1 MRLEKT
7 HPILVKPS
15 TRRLLSGWLL
25 VVSCLCGAPP
35 AAAQF
40 VRPWAPPTP
49 DSLLAWSGEAKV
61 RFRSNQGDSAHG
73 PNYRPYELVGRM
85 GRQLLRSLGTGNF
98 SQAHA
103 LEAVLDSLGL
113 DTEIALD
120 VTFPDFVLLMV
131 HNPYRPS
138 AASVGF
144 LYWLRGND
152 LRLQGVTFQ
161 GGLKPKMRVWW
172 TTRKKAP
179 YQWAI
184 VFTDRSPE
192 QRLFLMLLRLNES
205 GHFWNLVQYEDNGP
219 DLGARGDAFLV
230 DLNKDNVPE
239 IVSWV
244 RASADSTFEEC
255 QGCPYLLTERI
266 FTVREAG
273 YALHDNRL
281 LPSPYA
287 SFVLFVRLLREK
299 NRAAAS
305 RLLKN
310 PSKLDQAIALGWGA
324 RASPGAWKLEYAE
337 EGQPWPRW
345 LAMRFKAGKGR
356 PLYIVRFTMLEGRWI
371 IDDWIEERRPGDR
384 APAKTGGAGR

>member
-1 MRLEKT
+1 MRLGKL
-7 HPILVKPS
+7 HSILVE
-15 TRRLLSGWLL
+15 TRLLRLL
-25 VVSCLCGAPP
+25 AGCLVASCLWGVRP

-61 RFRSNQGDSAHG
+61 RFRGNQGDSAHG
-73 PNYRPYELVGRM
+73 ANYRPYELVGKM

-103 LEAVLDSLGL
+103 LESVLDSLGL
-113 DTEIALD
+113 DTEIAID
-120 VTFPDFVLLMV
+120 VTFPNFVLLMV

-152 LRLQGVTFQ
+152 LRQQGVTFD
-161 GGLKPKMRVWW
+161 GGLKPQMRVWW
-172 TTRKKAP
+172 TARSNAP
-179 YQWAI
+179 YQWVI

-192 QRLFLMLLRLNES
+192 ARIHLTLLRMNES
-205 GHFWNLVQYEDNGP
+205 GHFWNLVQYEGNGP
-219 DLGARGDAFLV
+219 DLGERGNAFLV
-230 DLNKDNVPE
+230 DINGDNVPE
-239 IVSWV
+239 VVSWV
-244 RASADSTFEEC
+244 RSKADSTFEEC
-255 QGCPYLLTERI
+255 RGCAALFTERI
-266 FTVREAG
+266 FTVREGG
-273 YALHDNRL
+273 YGLHDNRL

-287 SFVLFVRLLREK
+287 TFVLFIRLLREN

-310 PSKLDQAIALGWGA
+310 PAKLAEAIALGWGA
-324 RASPGAWKLEYAE
+324 RASKVAWKLEYGE

-345 LAMRFKAGKGR
+345 LAMRFVGGKSQ

-371 IDDWIEERRPGDR
+371 IDEWMAEKRPAGR
-384 APAKTGGAGR
+384 TRAKTGGTGG